1 MEETLNIILSELQN
15 LDKGQQDIMVIQKDL
30 LSRTENLEKGQK
42 KLISS
47 TKNIN
52 KGHDELISGQQQ
64 LKIRIE
70 NLEKNKDLLSLGQ
83 NEIKE
88 LVKQTTAY
96 MTGRLSISE
105 RIILEIELLNEK
117 DRQEVLN
124 SINEKIFL
132 RKNNTCWDN
141 EEDDMY
147 NDF

>member
-15 LDKGQQDIMVIQKDL
+15 LDKGQQDIIVIQKDL

-42 KLISS
+42 KLLSS

-52 KGHDELISGQQQ
+52 KGHDVLISGQQQ
-64 LKIRIE
+64 LKIRLE
-70 NLEKNKDLLSLGQ
+70 NLEKNKDLLFLGQ
-83 NEIKE
+83 NELKE

-96 MTGRLSISE
+96 MAGRLSISE

-117 DRQEVLN
+117 DRQEVLHN
-124 SINEKIFL
+124 INEKIFL

-141 EEDDMY
+141 GEDDMY